1 MQRGL
6 GALVLLAATPS
17 LVAAGEVRTQFAVTA
32 YVPPR
37 ASIQAISEP
46 AQISIS
52 EQDLARGYVDVAA
65 VYRVSNNDPA
75 GYVLRL
81 APRTGLTS
89 SVEVSGLASRVVM
102 RDDIVDVSQ
111 PSALRPQQLN
121 VSFRLMLD
129 PAAVPGTYALPVHVA
144 VFAL

>member
-6 GALVLLAATPS
+6 GALVLLAAMPG
-17 LVAAGEVRTQFAVTA
+17 LVAAGEMRTQIAVTA

-37 ASIQAISEP
+37 ASLRAISAP
-46 AQISIS
+46 TQLAIS

-81 APRTGLTS
+81 APRTGFTS
-89 SVEVSGLASRVVM
+89 AVEVSGLASRVVM

-111 PSALRPQQLN
+111 PAALRPQQLHLN
-121 VSFRLMLD
+121 FRLVLD
-129 PAAVPGTYALPVHVA
+129 PAAVAGTYALPVHLA